1 MLNFPKRRLRS
12 ERGCNPFRVFL
23 AALPGW
29 SPAPPLASA
38 QLGGKPGLEFPPLG
52 LDPVLGGE
60 GGTKAAS
67 AASRRRVGAGAE
79 PVGATEE
86 EEVQVQPQRRSGLEE
101 GESRGPAS
109 PRPSPASSLT
119 PGWGPIVSRPPGAE
133 ALDDPRV
140 DYGGEIPGE

>member
-12 ERGCNPFRVFL
+12 ERGRNPFPVFL

-60 GGTKAAS
+60 GGRRLP
-67 AASRRRVGAGAE
+67 RRRPEGVSGRG
-79 PVGATEE
+79 
-86 EEVQVQPQRRSGLEE
+86 RS
-101 GESRGPAS
+101 R
-109 PRPSPASSLT
+109 
-119 PGWGPIVSRPPGAE
+119 
-133 ALDDPRV
+133 
-140 DYGGEIPGE
+140 